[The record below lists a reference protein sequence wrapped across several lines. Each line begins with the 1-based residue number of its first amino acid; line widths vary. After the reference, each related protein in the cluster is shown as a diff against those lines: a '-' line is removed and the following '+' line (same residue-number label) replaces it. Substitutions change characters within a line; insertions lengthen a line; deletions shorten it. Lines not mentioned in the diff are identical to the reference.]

1 MTSTSPLASNST
13 TTKSQQTIPQNTVDI
28 KEIRSL
34 VELMRKNG
42 IAVFKLERQN
52 FKLLLKT
59 TEATQQLTP
68 HPPPLP
74 SHHPTYL
81 TPPPPSTSPHPQSI
95 TPQSELPSTQPE
107 QPTSTFKAE
116 IKSPMVGT
124 FYAAPSPEAP
134 PYVTVGSSV
143 NPDTVVCIIEAMKV
157 MNEVKADV
165 SGTIAE
171 ICVQNGSPVQFGQVL
186 FRVK

>member
-81 TPPPPSTSPHPQSI
+81 TPPPPT
-95 TPQSELPSTQPE
+95 T
-107 QPTSTFKAE
+107 
-116 IKSPMVGT
+116 
-124 FYAAPSPEAP
+124 AP
-134 PYVTVGSSV
+134 PPQTKTPPKEKT
-143 NPDTVVCIIEAMKV
+143 NTQ
-157 MNEVKADV
+157 
-165 SGTIAE
+165 T
-171 ICVQNGSPVQFGQVL
+171 QQ
-186 FRVK
+186 